1 MGGGPGSPQ
10 PAPFHARLLNSRVSG
25 GALGL
30 GNRRKHKTPPWSQG
44 VDGLKERE
52 GRTLAENGQLCTK
65 VADVCRAWLSS
76 GLGCPGPRGQRP
88 ALGLAWLPAGPFLR
102 MRSGWGGGGSF
113 VETWVRCPGPDMG
126 QGGGGGGEG
135 PCKQAGQVWDA
146 GLCPSPS
153 TSSRV
158 SEAPNPFLVL
168 KSQPLPRHV
177 CAGCPWDEPSVV
189 FTRRVAPGT
198 GSPILASV
206 SLWTARRGWS
216 SVSNSIQSACSSE
229 VAVFW
234 ARETLILSHG

>member
-1 MGGGPGSPQ
+1 MQSVAESWAGLSGAPGAETCPGSCVATSWPVSQ
-10 PAPFHARLLNSRVSG
+10 DEKRL
-25 GALGL
+25 
-30 GNRRKHKTPPWSQG
+30 
-44 VDGLKERE
+44 
-52 GRTLAENGQLCTK
+52 GRWRQLCG
-65 VADVCRAWLSS
+65 DV
-76 GLGCPGPRGQRP
+76 GEVPRSRHG
-88 ALGLAWLPAGPFLR
+88 
-102 MRSGWGGGGSF
+102 SGW
-113 VETWVRCPGPDMG
+113 
-126 QGGGGGGEG
+126 GGGGEG

-153 TSSRV
+153 ASSRV

-234 ARETLILSHG
+234 ARETLILSRG